1 MAIKKTRSTYI
12 LLPGKQWYLRASV
25 SMMVGFGI
33 ALMIM
38 SKTNNPTI
46 SNIRMQIADVAT
58 PVIAVIAR
66 PMDAVYGAGVWV
78 SEMATLRKEN
88 VMLKNQNIELLR
100 WQAAAKEM
108 ESENASLRSLL
119 NVVSVHK
126 TGYITAK
133 VVSDVGGPY
142 VHSAL
147 ISSGSE
153 DGIKKDQP
161 VIGASGLLGR
171 VVDVGESSARVLLLN
186 DINSRVPVVAE
197 RSRVKSILMGNNTGL
212 PSLSYLPV
220 DNKIEVGDRI
230 VTSGDGG
237 IFPKGVPVGV
247 VTKVEDGLVSV
258 QPFVDPAKVEY
269 ISVVDYS
276 F

>member
-58 PVIAVIAR
+58 PVIAVVAR
-66 PMDAVYGAGVWV
+66 PMDAVYSAGVWV

-108 ESENASLRSLL
+108 EAENASLRSLM

-147 ISSGSE
+147 ISSGNE

-186 DINSRVPVVAE
+186 DINSRVPVIAE
-197 RSRVKSILMGNNTGL
+197 RSRVKSILMGNNSGL

-230 VTSGDGG
+230 ITSGDGG